1 MSHDALVF
9 LTVKHHF
16 SAGHRIDA
24 LAGLGAKCSALHG
37 HTFGVEWTFQ
47 VGGLDASEFE
57 FAEAK
62 AQLRAWVDANLDHG
76 FLVSGDDEMMLDL
89 LAAYSFKHYVVDPV
103 PSTEAIASL
112 LLRVANASPI
122 GARCTQVLVTEGP
135 HNEARVVAPR

>member
-1 MSHDALVF
+1 MSELVF

-24 LAGLGAKCSALHG
+24 LAGLGAKCSTPHG

-47 VGGLDASEFE
+47 VSSLDASEFE

-62 AQLRAWVDANLDHG
+62 KLLRGWVDEHLDHG
-76 FLVSGDDEMMLDL
+76 FLVAPDDL
-89 LAAYSFKHYVVDPV
+89 LVRDTFADNGWKYFEVPPV
-103 PSTEAIASL
+103 PSTEAIGAL
-112 LLRVANASPI
+112 LLRVANGFEAI
-122 GARCTQVLVTEGP
+122 TARCTQVLITEGP